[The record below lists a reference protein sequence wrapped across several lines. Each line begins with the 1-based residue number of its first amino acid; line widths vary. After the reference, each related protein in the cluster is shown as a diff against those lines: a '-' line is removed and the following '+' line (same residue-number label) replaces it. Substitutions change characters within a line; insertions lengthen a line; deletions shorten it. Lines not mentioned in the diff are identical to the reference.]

1 MPSGGYGINQEDL
14 KKIDKAFNDDV
25 VKKYG
30 MQLEWVVAYV
40 SARAAGATPSEAVT
54 AAYIEWDL

>member
-14 KKIDKAFNDDV
+14 EMIQNAFSDDMVKAT
-25 VKKYG
+25 G
-30 MQLEWVVAYV
+30 MQFEWVVAYV
-40 SARAAGATPSEAVT
+40 TARAAGATPAEAST